1 MAVRARLKTV
11 PLPVVHVMLAK
22 VLTTKSNQRTSP
34 TSQTFGNWLADVRLW
49 GFKFDMRLGW
59 TILNSCMKKFL
70 WKILGFLSLG
80 MAYVGVITPGI
91 PYSPFVVFAAY
102 CFAKG
107 SPKMHAWLYNHK
119 LFGPFLTNWGEKR
132 VFPIKMKYFMIGMMT
147 LSLALMWGSGVK
159 PIGIIS
165 TAVFMALVAIWA
177 WRYPS
182 SVEEHDRRIAEGR
195 KVGWFNNYI

>member
-1 MAVRARLKTV
+1 MV
-11 PLPVVHVMLAK
+11 
-22 VLTTKSNQRTSP
+22 
-34 TSQTFGNWLADVRLW
+34 
-49 GFKFDMRLGW
+49 
-59 TILNSCMKKFL
+59 TISAIKRFL
-70 WKILGFLSLG
+70 WKILGFVSLG
-80 MAYVGVITPGI
+80 MAYVGVVTPGI

-132 VFPIKMKYFMIGMMT
+132 VFPQKMKYFMLAMMT
-147 LSLALMWGSGVK
+147 TSLIIMWFTGVK

-165 TAVFMALVAIWA
+165 TAIFMACVAVWA

-182 SVEEHDRRIAEGR
+182 SVEEHDLRIAQGR
-195 KVGWFNNYI
+195 KIGWFNNYI